1 MANVHLTAAA
11 PATAVELTPDDAAWL
26 ADELDRLE
34 PAAAPG
40 ARDAAARIRAAIADP
55 QDHEVALD
63 QPELGALA
71 RALATDARIVHASER
86 LSDLAEA
93 LRSWR

>member
-11 PATAVELTPDDAAWL
+11 PTTAVELTPDDAAWL

-63 QPELGALA
+63 QPELDALA
-71 RALATDARIVHASER
+71 HALATGRESDPSDAV
-86 LSDLAEA
+86 AE
-93 LRSWR
+93 LRRTLHGWL